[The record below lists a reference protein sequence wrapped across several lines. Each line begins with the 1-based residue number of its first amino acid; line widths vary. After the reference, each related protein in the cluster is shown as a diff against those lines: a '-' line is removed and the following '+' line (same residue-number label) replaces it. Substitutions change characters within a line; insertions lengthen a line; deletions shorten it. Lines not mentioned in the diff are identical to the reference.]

1 MGSLN
6 PQQQA
11 FKEAYCNPN
20 SPTFANALQS
30 ALTVGYSQEYS
41 ESITA
46 KDNEW
51 MAELV
56 GDVEMLKDAEK
67 ALKEAM
73 SYDVKNGGKKVDV
86 GVAGIKLKAATFTSE
101 TLGKEK
107 YSKRSELTGK
117 GGESLR
123 NNSLDFLSPEAK
135 DEMRLIYE
143 ADMKKHLTKAP

>member
-1 MGSLN
+1 MTNLN
-6 PQQQA
+6 PQQLA

-30 ALTVGYSQEYS
+30 GLSVGYSQEYS

-73 SYDVKNGGKKVDV
+73 NYDVKNGGEKVDS
-86 GVAGIKLKAATFTSE
+86 GVASIKLKAATFTAE
-101 TLGKEK
+101 GLGKEK
-107 YSKRSELTGK
+107 YSKRNELVGK
-117 GGESLR
+117 GGERLGG
-123 NNSLDFLSPEAK
+123 NSVSDLPPEALA
-135 DEMRLIYE
+135 EMRAIYE
-143 ADMKKHLTKAP
+143 EAMKKKLSKSE